1 MEFNANPRSTPDR
14 SAGCFNRGR
23 FVSITQR
30 TVDAAPGLLAGRVA
44 IVTGSDSGIGA
55 AVARAFAAAGADVAV
70 SYLHDAAGA
79 EGTKTAVETAG
90 QQGFVRRLDVCAEE
104 DVERYF
110 EEASRAL
117 GTATLLVNAA
127 GVDASGVP
135 VRDMT
140 LAAWRTAID
149 SNLTGPF
156 LCARAFLRRL
166 PAVDGDRSGVRA
178 KIINMTSV
186 HEELPRAGASDY
198 CASKGGLRNLTRCLA
213 LELAPECVTAVNVA
227 PGMILTPMNQR
238 DVDDPEQLRK
248 DEGTIPL
255 RRAGRADEVAGLVLW
270 LASPAAD
277 YATGSSFTLDGG
289 LMQNTG
295 QGA

>member
-1 MEFNANPRSTPDR
+1 VSATQGTLDTPR
-14 SAGCFNRGR
+14 
-23 FVSITQR
+23 
-30 TVDAAPGLLAGRVA
+30 LLAGRVA

-55 AVARAFAAAGADVAV
+55 AVARAFAAAGADVAA

-90 QQGFVRRLDVCAEE
+90 QRAFVRRLDVCTEE

-127 GVDASGVP
+127 GVDAGGVP

-140 LAAWRTAID
+140 LAAWQTAID

-156 LCARAFLRRL
+156 LCARTFLRRL
-166 PAVDGDRSGVRA
+166 PAFDGNRSGVRA
-178 KIINMTSV
+178 KIINITSV
-186 HEELPRAGASDY
+186 HEELPRAGAGEY

-213 LELAPECVTAVNVA
+213 LELAPECVTAVSVA

-238 DVDDPEQLRK
+238 DIDDPEQLRK
-248 DEGTIPL
+248 DEDTIPL

-277 YATGSSFTLDGG
+277 YATGTSFTLDGG